1 MNRIYFLKL
10 ADKVFPYILYIFIVR
25 IRISARY
32 ICSLQNFF
40 LKKNSVILSFSFG
53 IILCIK
59 HIYIL
64 DRSFYLRKICHN
76 LSQLIIRVKSH

>member
-40 LKKNSVILSFSFG
+40 FEKKFCHSVILFRYY
-53 IILCIK
+53 IVYQT
-59 HIYIL
+59 HIYT
-64 DRSFYLRKICHN
+64 
-76 LSQLIIRVKSH
+76 

>member
-40 LKKNSVILSFSFG
+40 LKKILSFCHS
-53 IILCIK
+53 LSVLYCVSNTY
-59 HIYIL
+59 IY
-64 DRSFYLRKICHN
+64 
-76 LSQLIIRVKSH
+76 LIEVFI